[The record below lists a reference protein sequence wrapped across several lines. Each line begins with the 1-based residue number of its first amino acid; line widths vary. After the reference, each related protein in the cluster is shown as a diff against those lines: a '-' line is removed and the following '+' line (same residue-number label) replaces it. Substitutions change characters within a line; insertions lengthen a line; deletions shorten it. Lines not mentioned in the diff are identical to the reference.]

1 MMGKQE
7 SKKQNTF
14 RNLISLYGEFF
25 KIGLFTIGG
34 GMAMIPQ
41 IQQIAVKENEWL
53 SEDEMLDCV
62 AVSQSL
68 PGVIAINC
76 ATYIGRRCA
85 GLAGAIAATLGVVT
99 PSFVIIIMAVTLLAS
114 LGESSYITG
123 AFMGVKAAVCGLILV
138 TAYRLGKQNLKTTFQ
153 NSIAVCAFV
162 LIGIAGINA
171 IWTIIAGA
179 IAGIIYNSVKEVKK

>member
-1 MMGKQE
+1 MMEKRE

-14 RNLISLYGEFF
+14 RELISLYAEFF

-41 IQQIAVKENEWL
+41 IQQIAVNDKEWL

-62 AVSQSL
+62 AVGQSL

-85 GLAGAIAATLGVVT
+85 GFAGAIAATLGVVT
-99 PSFVIIIMAVTLLAS
+99 PSFVIIIMAVTLLES
-114 LGESSYITG
+114 LGESSYISG

-153 NSIAVCAFV
+153 KIVAVCALL
-162 LIGIAGINA
+162 LIGVVGLNA
-171 IWTIIAGA
+171 VWVIIAGA
-179 IAGIIYNSVKEVKK
+179 VAGVIYNSVKGVRK